1 VRRGKLGACGR
12 DYRRAQEDTG
22 DIYKEE
28 PILRLLVG
36 EKKTI
41 VDMQA
46 YVIA

>member
-22 DIYKEE
+22 DMEE
-28 PILRLLVG
+28 LILRLLVG

-46 YVIA
+46 YVVA